1 YTLRR
6 AVDDEQLWQDLDGA
20 RRTGPLTPGRRAAL
34 ALMVG
39 LDYGPLL
46 DVAGYRPPPPA
57 ALLSADLNQ
66 AASELLTVGATAPS
80 AGVAERAR
88 AAARA
93 VAGALKIFNCGG
105 YESVRSG
112 PVLAR
117 KPSMRPGRYCIRLS
131 RVLISAVS

>member
-1 YTLRR
+1 MTQTDGGVPLTAEQVNARVALVRDSMDARREALDVLAADASVARLNEVATRVAYTLRR

-66 AASELLTVGATAPS
+66 AASE
-80 AGVAERAR
+80 
-88 AAARA
+88 
-93 VAGALKIFNCGG
+93 
-105 YESVRSG
+105 
-112 PVLAR
+112 
-117 KPSMRPGRYCIRLS
+117 
-131 RVLISAVS
+131 